1 MTHTHTLSGCVAR
14 ASFVPRGVGKTIL
27 INLAWPARLRLLPTP
42 GAALRR
48 RRAAGPARA
57 PHTASVNGRFRAS
70 PDLGVH
76 CAQACKPA
84 AASERAIP
92 ARLQLQPRADDA
104 ALTGQ
109 DEGALG
115 RMPCRGE
122 WLHHHSVHGEWLE
135 HRYIY

>member
-1 MTHTHTLSGCVAR
+1 VVAWRGLRSSRAGSVKQFSTSLGRLAR
-14 ASFVPRGVGKTIL
+14 A
-27 INLAWPARLRLLPTP
+27 RLLPAP

-48 RRAAGPARA
+48 QRAAGPARA

-92 ARLQLQPRADDA
+92 GVTARLQLQPRADDA